1 MPESGDGRAGHPL
14 ATILAAAGHP
24 LATILAASNLLGPPA
39 GADPAYGPEARD
51 LIEGARVLVTG
62 AGGSIG
68 SELVR
73 QLRALHAATVVC
85 VDRAEYGLYRLELDA
100 TGRALLDGAALVLAD
115 VTSRPQLDRVF
126 AEHRRQLVFH
136 AAAVKHLPLLER
148 FPAEAIRVNVGGT
161 ATVARLCAEHR
172 VWRLVNISTNKAADP
187 ASSSAGPSGWP
198 RSPRSAAAG
207 TPGSPPSG
215 SGTSLTPAGPGRDLQ
230 CEPQHGQASTSQA
243 ERRGPD

>member
-14 ATILAAAGHP
+14 AAS
-24 LATILAASNLLGPPA
+24 LAASNLLGPPA

-68 SELVR
+68 SEQVR

-85 VDRAEYGLYRLELDA
+85 VDRAEYGLYRLELHA

-172 VWRLVNISTNKAADP
+172 VWRLVNVSTDKAADP
-187 ASSSAGPSGWP
+187 ASVLGWTK
-198 RSPRSAAAG
+198 RLAEVAALGGGGNTRVA
-207 TPGSPPSG
+207 SVRF
-215 SGTSLTPAGPGRDLQ
+215 GTSLTPAGPGRDLQ
-230 CEPQHGQASTSQA
+230 CEP
-243 ERRGPD
+243 